1 MNKLSKVLISCLVVT
16 MSSSA
21 FAAASSSA
29 VAATKLVNKVIGS
42 QGQIVQTFPAVD
54 GLIGFVVQSN
64 QGNGSSGILYAD
76 TKGQYLF
83 AGSIIN
89 AQGQDLTQQYTNQYI
104 NSKIA
109 GPAYAQA
116 VGLNY
121 FTSGSD
127 SAPHKAIIIIDPNC
141 IFCHNLYQ
149 EVQPLIDAG
158 QLQVRWLPVAFRD
171 PSSPGKAAAMLNA
184 GSDAAAGKLL
194 AENEANFDTQTESG
208 SLAPLQPDSKN
219 ASVTAAF
226 DKVTQNT
233 QFFSQAG
240 FNGTPT
246 ILYKEANGNVMM
258 VPGLP
263 QGKAFDAMINS
274 MGSNW

>member
-1 MNKLSKVLISCLVVT
+1 MKKLSKVLMGLTIAATCTAV
-16 MSSSA
+16 
-21 FAAASSSA
+21 FAASSTETP
-29 VAATKLVNKVIGS
+29 AAKLVNKIING
-42 QGQIVQTFPAVD
+42 QGHVVQSFPAVD
-54 GLIGFVVQSN
+54 GMTGFVIQSN
-64 QGNGSSGILYAD
+64 QGGGSSGILYAD
-76 TKGQYLF
+76 AKGQYLF

-116 VGLNY
+116 ITLNY

-149 EVQPLIDAG
+149 EIEPLIDAG

-184 GSDAAAGKLL
+184 GSDAAADKLL
-194 AENEANFDTQTESG
+194 AENEANFNTQTESG
-208 SLAPLQPDSKN
+208 SLTPLQPDSKN
-219 ASVTAAF
+219 ATVTAAF
-226 DKVTQNT
+226 DKVAQNT
-233 QFFSQAG
+233 QFFSKAG

-246 ILYKEANGNVMM
+246 ILYKEKNGKIGMI
-258 VPGLP
+258 PGLP
-263 QGKAFDAMINS
+263 QGKAFDAMIDS
-274 MGSNW
+274 MGRSW

>member
-1 MNKLSKVLISCLVVT
+1 MNKLAKVLIGLAV
-16 MSSSA
+16 
-21 FAAASSSA
+21 AASSTALCAAVSA
-29 VAATKLVNKVIGS
+29 ETPAAKLVNKVIGA
-42 QGQIVQTFPAVD
+42 QGHVVESFPAVD
-54 GLIGFVVQSN
+54 GLTGFVIQAN
-64 QGNGSSGILYAD
+64 QGSGSSGILYAD
-76 TKGQYLF
+76 VKGQYLF

-116 VGLNY
+116 LGLNY

-127 SAPHKAIIIIDPNC
+127 TAPHKAIIIIDPNC

-149 EVQPLIDAG
+149 ELEPLIDAG

-184 GSDAAAGKLL
+184 GSDAAADKLL

-208 SLAPLQPDSKN
+208 SLTPLQPDSKN
-219 ASVTAAF
+219 AAVTIAF
-226 DKVTQNT
+226 GKVTQNT
-233 QFFSQAG
+233 QFFSQSG

-246 ILYKEANGNVMM
+246 ILYKEANGNINM

-263 QGKAFDAMINS
+263 QGKAFDAMIDS
-274 MGSNW
+274 MGSSW